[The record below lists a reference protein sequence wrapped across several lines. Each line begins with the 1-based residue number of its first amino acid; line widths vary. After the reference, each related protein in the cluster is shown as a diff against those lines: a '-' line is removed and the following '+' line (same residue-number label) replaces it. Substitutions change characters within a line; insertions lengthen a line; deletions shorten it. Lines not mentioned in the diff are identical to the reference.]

1 MGEAVEVERT
11 AVGVHE
17 VLLAGAVDGV
27 AETEFDGTARDIG
40 GAAVVLS
47 VVKQQGTRTHLGEVR
62 THDDLAGQV
71 DGHAVHDL
79 EVASVSH
86 GGGSELKSGDRQR
99 VGDGR
104 RTGGAS
110 EEEVAGGEA
119 ERGERGPGDVARVR
133 IGHSERVQ
141 GRTHQAEIV
150 ARRGRGDLSGGG
162 RHEHGVGEGRGGGVI
177 REGDDGGTGGRRD
190 GEGLGRGRGGGRGA
204 EDEGGAVCDGSDRR
218 AGRDVRPD
226 DLHAGDES
234 GGAGDGDRGAG
245 VGGRPGEQVDGARV
259 SGEVVAGDAD
269 ATFDPADEI
278 SVDGRQTEV
287 DLIADAE
294 AGDAVEIED
303 GGGVIEGYRR
313 ERQDVGTGTRHQ
325 DTARAFADRQGA
337 SRFGRAGAVS
347 DQAEESVVLK
357 GNKASGNTTTAD
369 VTSGVI
375 EGEFALIAD
384 EDTEAADGTDG
395 KERARAA
402 DDSSAA
408 VHAQLTPEGVGGGE
422 IERARATIIERA
434 TGGGAAVDD
443 DRGEV
448 SHPRTAVDED
458 AVVGVVGKVDA
469 TLEGQRVTRAGDV
482 VEEVAVTVPIDEI
495 TADFDRGAAD
505 ELGVLTIEEELV
517 RDLVRAG
524 QDDAVA
530 AHGAAFEL
538 EGARTEGAGLGKAEV
553 ALVKDNAAGKGV
565 DRGTG
570 QLEDRAVGD
579 RDAQAGGSVG
589 RRIRDLSVPDGL
601 RARSTDVEDARVGVV
616 LPVDVVA
623 VDRQDRSVFEVV
635 RERAVIAA
643 GEFVDVGVDGD
654 RIDARETGARV
665 VIDEDRLGDGQARRI
680 RREDGPVG
688 HEDAAEDDIATQDHR
703 AVAVDRESGAA
714 RDTGDGVGKAEA
726 VTADVGADLETGGG
740 TRLQRDSV
748 GSRGRGGAAGAGLEP
763 HRGRRSEAEGTTV
776 DAGRT
781 GVSVSAG
788 QHPDALVRLVD
799 AERLRGV
806 RVGEDGRDGVEVGI
820 DAAEFQHA
828 FVARTEGGQ
837 RGARV
842 GVDDVRQGQRTRAAG
857 LDTAGT
863 GGASDVD
870 RTGRDFARTSVGQ
883 GDGIAAARVTEL
895 EPAARDVGTK
905 GRGSGAG
912 GADGGND
919 ELLVTQDR
927 VARVGIEVAQ
937 DERTAALLGDITRA
951 GDDARDR
958 GEVQAGETIVA
969 NADIAPSGA
978 AEGERTG
985 AENEISR
992 TRGGRIRAQDESRS
1006 IGDGGDSG
1014 STGDTRTRDRHA
1026 HHEPSSSANG
1036 DVGGPGRRG
1045 TLADALVEVE
1055 LITGIVTHDVGI
1067 GQNARATH
1075 QLADRD
1081 GGKVS
1086 GGERLGS
1093 AADNGGS
1100 ESIHHGGRTDLKVA
1114 SDFDLSQRI
1123 AGVEREGGTL
1133 QEAGAAIGIPPD
1145 QPLARPV
1152 DDELGAVGGETGET
1166 GVGSSLPLI
1175 GARANGAVKG
1185 AGRLEERAPSPVLR
1199 ELQIGSGRQGSTVD
1213 GDERA
1218 PLDNGRAGVSVR
1230 LVTER
1235 PESTI
1240 TRARDRQGAAERVVD
1255 EAEIDLVVAGG
1266 IAAEVQRAAAG
1277 PEVGDIAGVRED
1289 ERGLVIRTTQDI
1301 ETVGTVRLD
1310 RGVAGQGE
1318 EAVDRDGRRLR
1329 RLEDIDVTVV
1339 VVGLGRVARVEQG
1352 AAIEDER
1359 PGVVG
1364 DVAATDGRDLADI
1377 GERADGQ
1384 GAATDDGGAGVI
1396 IQAGEG
1402 LGTGAVLDDGDS
1414 SGGLVDQAVEG
1425 PARGAVDQGDDG
1437 GRGVGINDGARA
1449 DEGPDRDTGRSAHA
1463 RPIRTRGAG
1472 SVEIEGRALTEIQ
1485 EGRTGLSGADGGRA
1499 AGKSQGA
1506 GVDVDAAGEG
1516 IGTSDDEETRA
1527 SLGERT
1533 SSTRDQV
1540 IDGQRVSGRR
1550 AVGRDDDFRGG
1561 SAEGTR
1567 TGDGGGTGA
1576 IIKEHTARAVGE
1588 ESVERKGLGTSQFE
1602 RVHSLGA
1609 GDRQVGGGEIVSR
1622 RGEAGGRKC
1631 CIRRERTRS
1640 RTADEPVDAA
1650 EGGPTADDAVG
1661 TGRTGREGEGPAG
1674 DRREIKGGA
1683 GTAGTEG
1690 SEGQHRRT
1698 TGSSDGLNGT
1708 MASRRREGSDGLRV
1722 HRAQSAFVT
1731 QDATCGVA
1739 EGIDIEDDGGVRQ
1752 DIAVGSAFAE
1762 LEHTVGNGGR
1772 AGQGKGI
1779 IGGGRVHPGA
1789 RAHLLQ
1795 AGDIGAA
1802 VIQDDRGDDV
1812 IGRVRAA
1819 EAEGLRGRAGSD
1831 RAGNRQR
1838 AGAVGDE
1845 HRDGVSPNSE
1855 EIEAGRKGGGRPSI
1869 DQGAGTIVVRIITPE
1884 TDFRHSTE
1892 GAHTGDLHG
1901 ALQDIEN
1908 SPQVASRALEGEVT
1922 NAFLLEGVSHGTSLE
1937 DAAGDEGVT
1946 VTVKAQ
1952 DACGAVALTP
1962 KVGVERQETVTFV
1975 ADTGFI
1981 ATTAADEVIES
1992 GERGAETVTAVEDD
2006 AGVAAVRV
2014 EVAELEDAPDGG
2026 AAQTVVDEDPT
2037 VGVIADEDI
2046 LLGEAVED
2054 VAADFE
2060 RAVVDVDR
2068 QATGVQAERAGGG
2081 DADGAVIDTDPGGEG
2096 VLIVLQPQGR
2106 AVDHADL
2113 DDTVLRVVVIIDPTG
2128 DDGVTATE
2136 EEQGVAGTEVHIA
2149 REGGDAGNGSEAGLA
2164 PASAAEADGAGESIV
2179 ADGDQRAGSVV
2190 GARATAAGADDT
2202 IEGQSGDRIR
2212 SLHDER
2218 TAGETRITRAGH
2230 AGDGD
2235 GANTRAQ
2242 LGRIGDDEG
2251 AGLDEDPAVQR
2262 VGIVGQDQRAVARLD
2277 EAGGAGQLRVD
2288 RHARTEVDAQRGRI
2302 DTDRHG
2308 QR

>member
-1 MGEAVEVERT
+1 M
-11 AVGVHE
+11 
-17 VLLAGAVDGV
+17 
-27 AETEFDGTARDIG
+27 
-40 GAAVVLS
+40 
-47 VVKQQGTRTHLGEVR
+47 
-62 THDDLAGQV
+62 
-71 DGHAVHDL
+71 
-79 EVASVSH
+79 
-86 GGGSELKSGDRQR
+86 
-99 VGDGR
+99 
-104 RTGGAS
+104 
-110 EEEVAGGEA
+110 
-119 ERGERGPGDVARVR
+119 
-133 IGHSERVQ
+133 
-141 GRTHQAEIV
+141 
-150 ARRGRGDLSGGG
+150 
-162 RHEHGVGEGRGGGVI
+162 
-177 REGDDGGTGGRRD
+177 
-190 GEGLGRGRGGGRGA
+190 
-204 EDEGGAVCDGSDRR
+204 
-218 AGRDVRPD
+218 
-226 DLHAGDES
+226 
-234 GGAGDGDRGAG
+234 
-245 VGGRPGEQVDGARV
+245 
-259 SGEVVAGDAD
+259 
-269 ATFDPADEI
+269 
-278 SVDGRQTEV
+278 
-287 DLIADAE
+287 
-294 AGDAVEIED
+294 
-303 GGGVIEGYRR
+303 
-313 ERQDVGTGTRHQ
+313 
-325 DTARAFADRQGA
+325 
-337 SRFGRAGAVS
+337 
-347 DQAEESVVLK
+347 
-357 GNKASGNTTTAD
+357 
-369 VTSGVI
+369 
-375 EGEFALIAD
+375 
-384 EDTEAADGTDG
+384 
-395 KERARAA
+395 
-402 DDSSAA
+402 
-408 VHAQLTPEGVGGGE
+408 
-422 IERARATIIERA
+422 
-434 TGGGAAVDD
+434 
-443 DRGEV
+443 
-448 SHPRTAVDED
+448 
-458 AVVGVVGKVDA
+458 
-469 TLEGQRVTRAGDV
+469 
-482 VEEVAVTVPIDEI
+482 
-495 TADFDRGAAD
+495 
-505 ELGVLTIEEELV
+505 
-517 RDLVRAG
+517 
-524 QDDAVA
+524 
-530 AHGAAFEL
+530 
-538 EGARTEGAGLGKAEV
+538 
-553 ALVKDNAAGKGV
+553 
-565 DRGTG
+565 
-570 QLEDRAVGD
+570 
-579 RDAQAGGSVG
+579 
-589 RRIRDLSVPDGL
+589 
-601 RARSTDVEDARVGVV
+601 
-616 LPVDVVA
+616 
-623 VDRQDRSVFEVV
+623 
-635 RERAVIAA
+635 
-643 GEFVDVGVDGD
+643 
-654 RIDARETGARV
+654 
-665 VIDEDRLGDGQARRI
+665 
-680 RREDGPVG
+680 
-688 HEDAAEDDIATQDHR
+688 
-703 AVAVDRESGAA
+703 
-714 RDTGDGVGKAEA
+714 
-726 VTADVGADLETGGG
+726 
-740 TRLQRDSV
+740 
-748 GSRGRGGAAGAGLEP
+748 
-763 HRGRRSEAEGTTV
+763 
-776 DAGRT
+776 
-781 GVSVSAG
+781 
-788 QHPDALVRLVD
+788 
-799 AERLRGV
+799 
-806 RVGEDGRDGVEVGI
+806 
-820 DAAEFQHA
+820 
-828 FVARTEGGQ
+828 
-837 RGARV
+837 
-842 GVDDVRQGQRTRAAG
+842 
-857 LDTAGT
+857 
-863 GGASDVD
+863 
-870 RTGRDFARTSVGQ
+870 
-883 GDGIAAARVTEL
+883 
-895 EPAARDVGTK
+895 
-905 GRGSGAG
+905 
-912 GADGGND
+912 
-919 ELLVTQDR
+919 
-927 VARVGIEVAQ
+927 
-937 DERTAALLGDITRA
+937 
-951 GDDARDR
+951 
-958 GEVQAGETIVA
+958 
-969 NADIAPSGA
+969 
-978 AEGERTG
+978 
-985 AENEISR
+985 
-992 TRGGRIRAQDESRS
+992 
-1006 IGDGGDSG
+1006 
-1014 STGDTRTRDRHA
+1014 
-1026 HHEPSSSANG
+1026 
-1036 DVGGPGRRG
+1036 
-1045 TLADALVEVE
+1045 VEVE
-1055 LITGIVTHDVGI
+1055 LITGIVTHNVGI
-1067 GQNARATH
+1067 GGNTRAAH
-1075 QLADRD
+1075 QLTDRD

-1133 QEAGAAIGIPPD
+1133 QEAGAAIGITPD

-1199 ELQIGSGRQGSTVD
+1199 ELQIGSGRQRGAID

-1240 TRARDRQGAAERVVD
+1240 TRASDRQGAGAGEGIRVID
-1255 EAEIDLVVAGG
+1255 EAEIDLV
-1266 IAAEVQRAAAG
+1266 IAVGVTAEVQRAPTGA
-1277 PEVGDIAGVRED
+1277 EVGDIAGVRED
-1289 ERGLVIRTTQDI
+1289 ERGLVITTAHDI
-1301 ETVGTVRLD
+1301 EAVSTVRLD

-1318 EAVDRDGRRLR
+1318 EAVDRDGRRLG

-1819 EAEGLRGRAGSD
+1819 EAEGLGRGARAD

-1845 HRDGVSPNSE
+1845 HRDGTRARAE
-1855 EIEAGRKGGGRPSI
+1855 EIEGGRKGGGRTSI
-1869 DQGAGTIVVRIITPE
+1869 DQGAGTIVVRIIAAE
-1884 TDFRHSTE
+1884 ADFRHSTE
-1892 GAHTGDLHG
+1892 GAQAGDLHG

-1908 SPQVASRALEGEVT
+1908 SPQVTRRPLKGEVT
-1922 NAFLLEGVSHGTSLE
+1922 NAFLLEGVSDGTSLE

-1952 DACGAVALTP
+1952 GAGGAVALTP
-1962 KVGVERQETVTFV
+1962 KVGVERQETVTFI
-1975 ADTGFI
+1975 ADTGFVS
-1981 ATTAADEVIES
+1981 ATAADEVIEA

-2006 AGVAAVRV
+2006 AGVLAVGV

-2054 VAADFE
+2054 VTADFE

-2081 DADGAVIDTDPGGEG
+2081 DADSAVIDTDAGGEG
-2096 VLIVLQPQGR
+2096 VLVVLQPERR
-2106 AVDHADL
+2106 AVDQADL

-2128 DDGVTATE
+2128 DDGVTATV

-2149 REGGDAGNGSEAGLA
+2149 REGGDAGNGSEAGLT
-2164 PASAAEADGAGESIV
+2164 PGSAAEADGAGEGIV
-2179 ADGDQRAGSVV
+2179 ADGDQRAGTVV